1 MTDHPIAVYFPW
13 VSARSQSRP
22 QRSISSSTR
31 SDRLESERGQIFTKR
46 TAVLPRLIRALV
58 LVTACHATAVAT
70 AHVPDNRYRAAHQPF
85 PHPTS
90 DGRTADSWCAAHV
103 ARGELLQALFDCD
116 HAVAENPENVK
127 ALSNRGSLF
136 LRTKDAVKA
145 LVDFEQALRLN
156 PSDPTLHYNRGLAM
170 ASLGRHADA
179 IADYSEAIR
188 LRPDMAIAHHN
199 RGYERELLG
208 QLEQALQDYR
218 RALELH
224 PDLKPSAEGVK
235 RLLGK

>member
-1 MTDHPIAVYFPW
+1 MILRR
-13 VSARSQSRP
+13 ARSKMP
-22 QRSISSSTR
+22 T
-31 SDRLESERGQIFTKR
+31 L
-46 TAVLPRLIRALV
+46 ALV
-58 LVTACHATAVAT
+58 AACLATTAVAT
-70 AHVPDNRYRAAHQPF
+70 AHVPDDRYGAAQQTF
-85 PHPTS
+85 PHPTA
-90 DGRTADSWCAAHV
+90 DGAASDSWCAAHI

-136 LRTKDAVKA
+136 LWTKDAAKA
-145 LVDFEQALRLN
+145 LSDFEAALRLN
-156 PSDPTLHYNRGLAM
+156 PNDPTLHYNRGLAM

-188 LRPDMAIAHHN
+188 LRPNMAIAHHN

-208 QLEQALQDYR
+208 QREQAVQDYR

-224 PDLKPSAEGVK
+224 PELKPSSEGIK